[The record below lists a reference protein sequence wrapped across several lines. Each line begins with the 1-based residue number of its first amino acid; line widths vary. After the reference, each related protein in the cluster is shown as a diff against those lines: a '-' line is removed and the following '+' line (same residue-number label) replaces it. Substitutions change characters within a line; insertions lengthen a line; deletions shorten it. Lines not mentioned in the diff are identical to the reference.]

1 MLFFISTYLCMQKMS
16 PIPSV
21 PIALRIRSAR
31 MPVTWTVRESY
42 RPEVLAVDGRVID
55 KGGVERVFW
64 PQVEGKWDMVEVTE
78 IEDPLD
84 LRVQLFKMYN
94 TNRTEAA
101 ALDFLNRVG
110 AWRIVEDGG
119 KQESWA
125 EGTYANVTYRHREIL
140 DVRVMPLTLEDLL
153 GDVKHWYKLS
163 GALRN
168 PTKLQAEFKQP
179 PPTSARPYDL
189 SMYALEARFSN
200 TLPVSLEWHG
210 KDPYAV
216 VETITASELMIAA
229 AWSDVLSRAEEQVCA
244 NVNCGTRFTWPRK
257 KKYCRWECGHSV
269 AVRNHK
275 RKLADEKRRKKGRK
289 SLR

>member
-1 MLFFISTYLCMQKMS
+1 MS

-31 MPVTWTVRESY
+31 IPVRWTVRESH
-42 RPEVLAVDGRVID
+42 RHEVCDVDGRVID
-55 KGGVERVFW
+55 KGGVEKVFW
-64 PQVEGKWDMVEVTE
+64 PQVIEKAGIVEMTE

-84 LRVQLFKMYN
+84 LRVQLFRMFN
-94 TNRTEAA
+94 TNRTESA
-101 ALDFLNRVG
+101 ALEFLNRVG
-110 AWRIVEDGG
+110 AWQIVEDGG

-125 EGTYANVTYRHREIL
+125 EGTYANVTYGHRQVLGLRVVAVTL
-140 DVRVMPLTLEDLL
+140 DDLL
-153 GDVKHWYKLS
+153 GDVKHWYRLL
-163 GALRN
+163 GTLRN

-179 PPTSARPYDL
+179 PPTDARPYDL
-189 SMYALEARFSN
+189 SMYALEAHFSN

-229 AWSDVLSRAEEQVCA
+229 AWADVVSRAEEQVCA
-244 NVNCGTRFTWPRK
+244 RCQTRFTWPRK
-257 KKYCRWECGHSV
+257 KKYCLWECGHLV

-275 RKLADEKRRKKGRK
+275 RKMALEKRKKKARKY
-289 SLR
+289 LR